1 MSNLVASNSN
11 RKTYSLFEVFG
22 VELEY
27 MIVDQ
32 ETLEILPITDR
43 LFQDI
48 SGEIT
53 DEIERGPVTLNN
65 ELALH
70 VVEVKTTKPEKDLS
84 SLTDIFEKELR
95 AIQKYLKKH
104 HARLLPSAMHPWMDS
119 YRETKLWPHGDAT
132 IYNAFHKIFDCRGH
146 GWGNLQSVH
155 LNLPFSGEEEFVK
168 LHSAIR
174 LILPLIPTLAAS
186 SPFADGAATGFK
198 DTRLNVYQSNCKK
211 IFSVTGHVIPEYCGS
226 IEEYHQKILHPIYKD
241 LKPYDPLGVLQH
253 EWVNARGAITRFSR
267 NSIEIRL
274 IDVQEAPLM
283 DLAIVKALSSLIQ
296 NLISKIGTLEKFDE
310 VRLKKILEGG
320 IQKGEEAW
328 IDDLGYL
335 KVFDWRGATIPA
347 KELWKHL
354 FDNFIELDQVSRN
367 QLEIIIREGTLATRL
382 LKKAGDSPSRDTLRK
397 VYSLLGNS
405 LDKGTPFI
413 P

>member
-1 MSNLVASNSN
+1 MSNLAAPNSN
-11 RKTYSLFEVFG
+11 KKTYSLFEVFG

-53 DEIERGPVTLNN
+53 DEIERGQITLNN

-70 VVEVKTTKPEKDLS
+70 VVELKTTKPEKDLS
-84 SLTDIFEKELR
+84 SLPELFEKEIRSL
-95 AIQKYLKKH
+95 QKYLKKH

-119 YRETKLWPHGDAT
+119 YKETKLWPHGDAT

-155 LNLPFSGEEEFVK
+155 LNLPFSQEEEFVK

-198 DTRLNVYQSNCKK
+198 DTRLKVYQSNCKK
-211 IFSVTGHVIPEYCGS
+211 IFSVTGHIIPEYCGS
-226 IEEYHQKILHPIYKD
+226 IEEYHQKILQPIYKD
-241 LKPYDPLGVLQH
+241 LKPYDPQGVLQN

-267 NSIEIRL
+267 QSIEIRL
-274 IDVQEAPLM
+274 IDIQEAPLM
-283 DLAIVKALSSLIQ
+283 DLAIVKALASLIG
-296 NLISKIGTLEKFDE
+296 NLIKKGDLEKFDE
-310 VRLKKILEGG
+310 VRLKKILEEG

-328 IDDLGYL
+328 IDDLDYL
-335 KVFDWRGATIPA
+335 KVFDWQGATIPA

-354 FDNFIELDQVSRN
+354 FDNFIDLDPVSRN
-367 QLEIIIREGTLATRL
+367 QLEIIIKEGTLATRL
-382 LKKAGDSPSRDTLRK
+382 LKKAGNSPSKDTLRK

>member
-1 MSNLVASNSN
+1 MSNLAAPNSN
-11 RKTYSLFEVFG
+11 KKAYSLFEVFG

-53 DEIERGPVTLNN
+53 DEIERGPLTLNN

-70 VVEVKTTKPEKDLS
+70 VVELKTTKPEKDLS
-84 SLTDIFEKELR
+84 SLPELFEKEIRSL
-95 AIQKYLKKH
+95 QKYLKKH

-119 YRETKLWPHGDAT
+119 YKETKLWPHGDAT

-155 LNLPFSGEEEFVK
+155 LNLPFAGEEEFVK

-211 IFSVTGHVIPEYCGS
+211 IFSVTGHIIPEYCGS

-241 LKPYDPLGVLQH
+241 LKPYDPQGVLQN

-274 IDVQEAPLM
+274 IDIQEAPLM
-283 DLAIVKALSSLIQ
+283 DLAIVKALASLIRH
-296 NLISKIGTLEKFDE
+296 LILKKGALEKFDE
-310 VRLKKILEGG
+310 VRLKKILEQG

-328 IDDLGYL
+328 IDDLDYL
-335 KVFDWRGATIPA
+335 KVFDWQGATIPA

-354 FDNFIELDQVSRN
+354 FDNFIDLDPISRN
-367 QLEIIIREGTLATRL
+367 QLEIIIKEGTLATRL
-382 LKKAGDSPSRDTLRK
+382 LKKAGNSPSKDTLRK